1 MKFIAWLFLTISGS
15 MAWAG
20 TLDTISIGFSIG
32 RNSYKTDQKE
42 FFIKTQIRLLNHSFF
57 SKLGVQSRQYD
68 LSFDGV
74 QNLKAKSLGLF
85 AEYIRY
91 LWHDNVFAGLRW
103 ELINF
108 NRLTTASRDR
118 VERERSYS
126 MTSFYTGTCMFLQI
140 GFDLHVTKNLAITI
154 YPQYGFQQFM
164 ISNAESKLVKEDH
177 YKAIYDVNVGIVWGS
192 K

>member
-1 MKFIAWLFLTISGS
+1 MKFITWLFLTISGS
-15 MAWAG
+15 IAWAG

-32 RNSYKTDQKE
+32 RNSYKKDQKE
-42 FFIKTQIRLLNHSFF
+42 FFIKTEIRLLNHSFF

-74 QNLKAKSLGLF
+74 RNLKAKSLGLF

-91 LWHDNVFAGLRW
+91 LWDDNLFAGMRW

-118 VERERSYS
+118 VKREHSYD
-126 MTSFYTGTCMFLQI
+126 MTSFYTGTCIFLQI
-140 GFDLHVTKNLAITI
+140 GFDLYVTKNLAITI
-154 YPQYGFQQFM
+154 YPQYG
-164 ISNAESKLVKEDH
+164 
-177 YKAIYDVNVGIVWGS
+177 
-192 K
+192 